1 MFNKFSRPIS
11 RHFLFN
17 NANDIDTIKFNVA
30 QNYNLTQN
38 IYF

>member
-1 MFNKFSRPIS
+1 MFNKFSRLIS
-11 RHFLFN
+11 RHFSCN
-17 NANDIDTIKFNVA
+17 NANDIDAIKFNVA